1 MGDEVPESRWLRF
14 YNFISWLMHEKEEG
28 RSNNVFSRQLIT
40 IMLNKMST
48 FTNSACRQEVILTWF
63 AFMYIIYL
71 NYKIL
76 SVQTCLFKT
85 QPVSYQPTTLYYRE
99 TTGDYIL

>member
-1 MGDEVPESRWLRF
+1 MGDEVPESRWLWF
-14 YNFISWLMHEKEEG
+14 YNFISWLMHEKEEW

-85 QPVSYQPTTLYYRE
+85 QPVS
-99 TTGDYIL
+99 